1 MPVRLP
7 RESAWSE
14 KRAKPEP
21 LPTAGP
27 TKWKRSQ
34 EGPSAREKEKQV
46 PGWGRRGGGRSLQ
59 DGVSQAKS
67 DALVRQ
73 ASLDRE
79 VLWMGQLWS
88 QAP

>member
-34 EGPSAREKEKQV
+34 EGPSEREKEKQV
-46 PGWGRRGGGRSLQ
+46 PGWGGGE
-59 DGVSQAKS
+59 GVAVYRMGSA
-67 DALVRQ
+67 RQ
-73 ASLDRE
+73 NLMPS
-79 VLWMGQLWS
+79 
-88 QAP
+88 